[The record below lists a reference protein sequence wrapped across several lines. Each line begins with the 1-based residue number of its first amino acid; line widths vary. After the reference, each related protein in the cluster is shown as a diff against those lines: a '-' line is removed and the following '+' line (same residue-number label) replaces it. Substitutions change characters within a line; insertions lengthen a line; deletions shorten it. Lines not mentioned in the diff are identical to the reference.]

1 MEFYSES
8 KHKSQKKRS
17 CELCGHSINVG
28 DYYYSERGKVEGEF
42 FSRDMHVHCQNME
55 SEYCDEVDNEF
66 AWDTITDYI
75 QDKYCRYCEHS
86 PLNDQLENWEECDY
100 YITNCPKLMEQF
112 SDMGDDNV

>member
-28 DYYYSERGKVEGEF
+28 DYYYSERGKFEGEF
-42 FSRDMHVHCQNME
+42 FSRDMHVHCHNME

-66 AWDTITDYI
+66 SWDAITDYI
-75 QDKYCRYCEHS
+75 QDKYCRDCEHS

-100 YITNCPKLMEQF
+100 YITNCPKLIKQF
-112 SDMGDDNV
+112 SDKEG